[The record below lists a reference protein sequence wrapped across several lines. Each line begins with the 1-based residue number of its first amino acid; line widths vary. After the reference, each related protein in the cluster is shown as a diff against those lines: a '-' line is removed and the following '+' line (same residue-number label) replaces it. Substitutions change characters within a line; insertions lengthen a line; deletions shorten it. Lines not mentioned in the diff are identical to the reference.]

1 MTKFGPVLSAID
13 PFRPQLYLCYPSE
26 VEDQEHCGYVEAE
39 GPTHHSWVVSLE
51 CFFIMWQVLILKIIL
66 FLMFWQL
73 LVSQVQIVIYCNINR
88 IIIFI
93 MKERNSISL
102 SNQKLLILAS
112 KISPQ
117 AVISLKRSVSVS
129 KAQLDSFRDSLHSIG
144 KKKIMKTEYRQTEDW
159 DK

>member
-1 MTKFGPVLSAID
+1 MAGTYFEDHPFFDVLAAIGEPGPDSHIL
-13 PFRPQLYLCYPSE
+13 QLY
-26 VEDQEHCGYVEAE
+26 
-39 GPTHHSWVVSLE
+39 
-51 CFFIMWQVLILKIIL
+51 
-66 FLMFWQL
+66 
-73 LVSQVQIVIYCNINR
+73 R

-144 KKKIMKTEYRQTEDW
+144 KKKIMKTEYR
-159 DK
+159 